1 MVIECTLVVL
11 RRSHASIFMPEPCIS
26 LFLSRARCTHPRLRN
41 PNNGLFKR
49 DGLGDHV
56 TTYLSIDGS
65 VGEALLILILLPYVE
80 TDDSQG
86 ATFFGY
92 MGIAAALVFCS
103 KFFMKL
109 GIFPTE

>member
-1 MVIECTLVVL
+1 M
-11 RRSHASIFMPEPCIS
+11 
-26 LFLSRARCTHPRLRN
+26 
-41 PNNGLFKR
+41 
-49 DGLGDHV
+49 
-56 TTYLSIDGS
+56 DGS
-65 VGEALLILILLPYVE
+65 VGEAFLILILLPYVE

-103 KFFMKL
+103 KYLIKL

>member
-1 MVIECTLVVL
+1 MHLTLLVREL
-11 RRSHASIFMPEPCIS
+11 AALILELETLMMGY
-26 LFLSRARCTHPRLRN
+26 L
-41 PNNGLFKR
+41 R

-56 TTYLSIDGS
+56 STYLSMDGS
-65 VGEALLILILLPYVE
+65 VGEAFMILIRMPYVE

-103 KFFMKL
+103 KFLKKWGKFL
-109 GIFPTE
+109 TERLVEELANNRSRRYRSNCCQD

>member
-26 LFLSRARCTHPRLRN
+26 LFLSRARCTHPRLRSL
-41 PNNGLFKR
+41 NNGVLKR
-49 DGLGDHV
+49 DGLSDPV
-56 TTYLSIDGS
+56 STCLSMDGS
-65 VGEALLILILLPYVE
+65 VGAAFMMHILIPYVE
-80 TDDSQG
+80 TDDAQG

-103 KFFMKL
+103 KFLIKL
-109 GIFPTE
+109 GIIPTE

>member
-11 RRSHASIFMPEPCIS
+11 RRSQATIVLPELCIS

-41 PNNGLFKR
+41 PNNGVCKR
-49 DGLGDHV
+49 DGLSDHV
-56 TTYLSIDGS
+56 STYLSMDGS
-65 VGEALLILILLPYVE
+65 VGEAFMILILILYVE

-103 KFFMKL
+103 KFLIKL

>member
-11 RRSHASIFMPEPCIS
+11 RRSQATIVLPEPCIS
-26 LFLSRARCTHPRLRN
+26 LFLSRANCTHPRLRN
-41 PNNGLFKR
+41 PNIGVFKR

-56 TTYLSIDGS
+56 STYLSMDGS
-65 VGEALLILILLPYVE
+65 VGEAFMILILILNVE

-103 KFFMKL
+103 KFLIKL

>member
-1 MVIECTLVVL
+1 M
-11 RRSHASIFMPEPCIS
+11 
-26 LFLSRARCTHPRLRN
+26 
-41 PNNGLFKR
+41 
-49 DGLGDHV
+49 
-56 TTYLSIDGS
+56 DGS
-65 VGEALLILILLPYVE
+65 VGEAFMILILIPYVE

-103 KFFMKL
+103 KFLMKL

>member
-1 MVIECTLVVL
+1 M
-11 RRSHASIFMPEPCIS
+11 S
-26 LFLSRARCTHPRLRN
+26 
-41 PNNGLFKR
+41 
-49 DGLGDHV
+49 
-56 TTYLSIDGS
+56 TYLSMDGS
-65 VGEALLILILLPYVE
+65 VGPAFMILILIPYVE

-103 KFFMKL
+103 KYLIKL